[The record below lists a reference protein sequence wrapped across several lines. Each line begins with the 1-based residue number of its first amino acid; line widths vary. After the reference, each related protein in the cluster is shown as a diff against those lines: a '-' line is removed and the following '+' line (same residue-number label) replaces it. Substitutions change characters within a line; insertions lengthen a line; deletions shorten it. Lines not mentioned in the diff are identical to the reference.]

1 MLNTT
6 HKTTV
11 TRAAR
16 RERSL
21 RLIRHR
27 PSRWSR
33 RSRRLAADQTSTRRR
48 AWLLSTAGGPPS
60 SLVAKLKLRRQVSF
74 WAREKKKKIRVDGG
88 CSGQWVGGVEPSEQT
103 LPRRLAAC
111 RPRSA
116 PGPFGPAHWSAMET
130 MNQHAG
136 RTQKEGREG
145 GQPAARDGRTDLDD
159 AGGVPRGLAVPDHH
173 HLSGRQLLAG
183 AGGRRRGG
191 RHGWLGC
198 WLVAARESGGA
209 TLQAGPPT
217 P

>member
-1 MLNTT
+1 M
-6 HKTTV
+6 V
-11 TRAAR
+11 SAVSAAR
-16 RERSL
+16 RRSDEYTAAGL
-21 RLIRHR
+21 ASLD
-27 PSRWSR
+27 SR
-33 RSRRLAADQTSTRRR
+33 RATFVTRYKIKAA
-48 AWLLSTAGGPPS
+48 S
-60 SLVAKLKLRRQVSF
+60 S
-74 WAREKKKKIRVDGG
+74 
-88 CSGQWVGGVEPSEQT
+88 SGFVLGQGEEENKGRWWVQWVGGVEPSEQT